1 MTAKVNRQWRLASRP
16 VGLVQDSNFNFVES
30 EVPELSDGEFL
41 VRNVYLSLD
50 PTNRGWMN
58 AADTYLP
65 AIQIGD
71 VIRGGALGVVEASR
85 NGNFPEGA
93 IVQGLFGWQDYLV
106 SDGRNA
112 SLVPHDKKIP
122 LTALFGLFGHIG
134 ITAYFGLLDIGK
146 PQAGETLVVSAAAG
160 AVGSLVGQIG
170 KIKDMHV
177 VGIAGGPEKCRWLTE
192 DLGFDAAIDYKNE
205 SVSEGLKQHCPA
217 GIDVYFENVGGE
229 ILDAVLARINL
240 HARIPLCGLIS
251 QYNAAKPMPG
261 PYNLAQLIIKRA
273 RLEGFLVSD
282 YMPRA
287 MEAIMDLGKWWMEGK
302 LKYRVDVVDGLEQAP
317 AALNKLFDGSNQG
330 KLIVKVS
337 DEPV

>member
-30 EVPELSDGEFL
+30 SLPELNDGEFL

-71 VIRGGALGVVEASR
+71 VIRGGGLGVVEASR
-85 NGNFPEGA
+85 NSKFPEGA
-93 IVQGLFGWQDYLV
+93 IAQGLFGWQDYVV
-106 SDGRNA
+106 SDGRGAN
-112 SLVPHDKKIP
+112 LLPHDKNIP
-122 LTALFGLFGHIG
+122 LTAHFGLFGHIG
-134 ITAYFGLLDIGK
+134 MTAYFGLLDVGK
-146 PQAGETLVVSAAAG
+146 PSEGETLVVSAAAG

-170 KIKDMHV
+170 KIKGLRV
-177 VGIAGGPEKCRWLTE
+177 VGIAGGPEKCRWLVD

-205 SVSEGLKQHCPA
+205 SVSDGLKQHCPN

-229 ILDAVLARINL
+229 ILDAVLSRINL

-251 QYNAAKPMPG
+251 QYNASKPSPG
-261 PYNLAQLIIKRA
+261 PANLAQLIIKRA
-273 RLEGFLVSD
+273 RIEGFLVSD
-282 YMPRA
+282 YAPRA
-287 MEAIMDLGKWWMEGK
+287 MEAMMELGKWWMEGK
-302 LKYRVDVVDGLEQAP
+302 LKYRVDVVEGLEQAP
-317 AALNKLFDGSNQG
+317 AALNKLFDGSNTG

-337 DEPV
+337 DEPA